1 MTPLALTVSVL
12 ASLGLAG
19 VATYAFAR
27 RTRRPKGMTE
37 PGSMSL
43 SFQTT
48 TAKSK
53 QGWAAFWA
61 RDPFVLAQRERKGTA
76 FGLYDVPGG
85 EPIPTHIAAS
95 DVFQH
100 TLVLGSTGSGKSSLL
115 EILARHHL
123 EDKRP
128 FTLID
133 LHGDL
138 FNRVAAWALVHRVPR
153 LVLLDFTRPELLPGW
168 NPLTRVEGI
177 DVGRH
182 VDLLVGVLKRL
193 YAGEDAASWA
203 WGVKVEELMR
213 YALRACIESES
224 VMSLVDLPQFFLI
237 PAIRH
242 RVLASA
248 SEQSRAY
255 FTLRFGAREEMY
267 VSAVLN
273 KLEPFL
279 GSIAVQRF
287 LGQPRSTV
295 DLLGAIERGETVV
308 VNLAKGNLGPT
319 ADIMGRLLVN
329 VFQMAALRRENIAPA
344 KRTPYALLLDEAH
357 VLAGAESGLEDFL
370 VAARKYKVFVTLAA
384 QGLSLFP
391 PTFRPHLLGNTG
403 RQFFFRLPYGEAKM
417 LSHDIFEP
425 LGSVWRH
432 QTRPNEKIEEPL
444 LTPSEEIAWRT
455 RELANLPLG
464 ACYWLLKG
472 RPYKARRV
480 QVLKPLPAPYRD
492 GELRER
498 IDRAMQAYKEGR
510 PVHVSEPSSPAA
522 SLTSALHA
530 AIAERTARR
539 NRAAGIVETTADAP

>member
-1 MTPLALTVSVL
+1 MTRLALALSVL

-19 VATYAFAR
+19 SITYGL
-27 RTRRPKGMTE
+27 RRPKRRAFVRDPNE
-37 PGSMSL
+37 LSL
-43 SFQTT
+43 TFETS
-48 TAKSK
+48 TAKAK
-53 QGWAAFWA
+53 RGWAAFWA
-61 RDPFVLAQRERKGTA
+61 RDPFVQAQRERRGMA
-76 FGLYDVPGG
+76 FGLYQVPGG
-85 EPIPTHIAAS
+85 EPIATHLAAS
-95 DVFQH
+95 DAHQH
-100 TLVLGSTGSGKSSLL
+100 ALVLGATGSGKSSLL
-115 EILARHHL
+115 ELLARNHIA
-123 EDKRP
+123 EERP

-138 FNRVAAWALVHRVPR
+138 FNRVAAWSLLARVPR
-153 LVLLDFTRPELLPGW
+153 LVLLDFTRPDLLPGW
-168 NPLTRVEGI
+168 NPLTRVDGI

-193 YAGEDAASWA
+193 YAGEEAASWA

-213 YALRACIESES
+213 HALRACIESVS

-237 PAIRH
+237 PAVREG
-242 RVLASA
+242 VLATA
-248 SEQSRAY
+248 SEASRSY
-255 FTLRFGAREEMY
+255 FTRRFGPREEMY

-295 DLLGAIERGETVV
+295 DLLGALDRGETVV
-308 VNLAKGNLGPT
+308 VNLAKGYLGPS
-319 ADIMGRLLVN
+319 AEVVGRLLVN
-329 VFQMAALRRENIAPA
+329 VFQMAALRREHLSPA
-344 KRTPYALLLDEAH
+344 KRTPYALLLDEAY

-403 RQFFFRLPYGEAKM
+403 RQFFFRLPYAEAKM

-425 LGSVWRH
+425 LGSVWRE

-444 LTPSEEIAWRT
+444 LTPAEEIAWRT
-455 RELANLPLG
+455 RELANLPVG
-464 ACYWLLKG
+464 SCYWLLKG

-480 QVLKPLPAPYRD
+480 EVLQPLPAPYRD
-492 GELRER
+492 RELRDR
-498 IDRAMQAYKEGR
+498 IDAAMLAHKEGR
-510 PVHVSEPSSPAA
+510 PVHAPEAT
-522 SLTSALHA
+522 LRTALHTA
-530 AIAERTARR
+530 VAERSARR
-539 NRAAGIVETTADAP
+539 MRAAGIVEDLAVDTT

>member
-1 MTPLALTVSVL
+1 MTPLVLTLSVL
-12 ASLGLAG
+12 ASLGLTG
-19 VATYAFAR
+19 VVAFFL
-27 RTRRPKGMTE
+27 RPKKRRRFTPDPDE
-37 PGSMSL
+37 LSL
-43 SFQTT
+43 TFKTS
-48 TAKSK
+48 TAKAK
-53 QGWAAFWA
+53 QGWVAFWA
-61 RDPFVLAQRERKGTA
+61 RDPFVQAQRERKGMA
-76 FGLYDVPGG
+76 FGLYIVPGAKDA
-85 EPIPTHIAAS
+85 IATHIADS
-95 DVFQH
+95 DVAQH

-115 EILARHHL
+115 ELLSRYHINEA
-123 EDKRP
+123 RP

-138 FNRVAAWALVHRVPR
+138 FHRVAGWALLARIPR

-168 NPLTRVEGI
+168 NPLTRVDGI

-213 YALRACIESES
+213 YGLRACIESEA

-237 PAIRH
+237 PAIRQ
-242 RVLASA
+242 RVLVTA

-279 GSIAVQRF
+279 GSFAVQRF
-287 LGQPRSTV
+287 LGQPKSTV
-295 DLLGAIERGETVV
+295 DLLGALDRGDTVI
-308 VNLAKGNLGPT
+308 VNLAKGYLGPT

-329 VFQMAALRRENIAPA
+329 IFQMAALRRERLAPT
-344 KRTPYALLLDEAH
+344 KRMPYALLLDEAH

-403 RQFFFRLPYGEAKM
+403 RQFFFRLPYGEAKA

-425 LGSVWRH
+425 LGSVWRE

-444 LTPSEEIAWRT
+444 LTANEEIAWRT

-480 QVLKPLPAPYRD
+480 QVLRPLPAAYSDR
-492 GELRER
+492 ELSER
-498 IDRAMQAYKEGR
+498 IGDAMQAQKEGR
-510 PVHVSEPSSPAA
+510 PVHAPDDDLQAA
-522 SLTSALHA
+522 MHTDVAQRS
-530 AIAERTARR
+530 ARR
-539 NRAAGIVETTADAP
+539 FRDTVIDIPADTV

>member
-1 MTPLALTVSVL
+1 MTPLVLTLSVL
-12 ASLGLAG
+12 ATLGLAG
-19 VATYAFAR
+19 VVAFFL
-27 RTRRPKGMTE
+27 RPKKRRAFVRDPDE
-37 PGSMSL
+37 LSL
-43 SFQTT
+43 TFKTS
-48 TAKSK
+48 TAKAK

-61 RDPFVLAQRERKGTA
+61 RDAFVQSQRERKGMA

-85 EPIPTHIAAS
+85 EAIATHIAAS
-95 DVFQH
+95 DAYQH
-100 TLVLGSTGSGKSSLL
+100 ALVLGATGSGKSSLL
-115 EILARHHL
+115 ELLARDHL
-123 EDKRP
+123 AEQRP

-138 FNRVAAWALVHRVPR
+138 FNRVAAWALLAHVPR

-213 YALRACIESES
+213 YGLRACIESEA

-237 PAIRH
+237 PAIRQ
-242 RVLASA
+242 RVLVTA

-279 GSIAVQRF
+279 GSVAVQRF

-295 DLLGAIERGETVV
+295 DLLGAIDRGETVI
-308 VNLAKGNLGPT
+308 VNLAKGYLGPT

-329 VFQMAALRRENIAPA
+329 VFQMAALRRENVPPS

-370 VAARKYKVFVTLAA
+370 VAARKYRVFVTLAA

-391 PTFRPHLLGNTG
+391 PSFRPHLLGNTG

-425 LGSVWRH
+425 LGSVWRE

-480 QVLKPLPAPYRD
+480 QVLRPLPAPYSD
-492 GELRER
+492 CELSER
-498 IDRAMQAYKEGR
+498 IGYAMQAQKEAR
-510 PVHVSEPSSPAA
+510 PVHAPEADLKTA
-522 SLTSALHA
+522 MHA
-530 AIAERTARR
+530 AIAERSTRR
-539 NRAAGIVETTADAP
+539 MRAAGIIESPADAA

>member
-1 MTPLALTVSVL
+1 MPPLTFALATL
-12 ASLGLAG
+12 ASLLLVSG
-19 VATYAFAR
+19 VALFRSRHRATSR
-27 RTRRPKGMTE
+27 RRFISDPAAL
-37 PGSMSL
+37 SL
-43 SFQTT
+43 SFQTS
-48 TAKSK
+48 TAKAR

-61 RDPFVLAQRERKGTA
+61 RDPFVQAQRERKGMA
-76 FGLYDVPGG
+76 FGLYAVPGSDA
-85 EPIPTHIAAS
+85 IATHIASS
-95 DVFQH
+95 DTFQH

-115 EILARHHL
+115 ELLARFYFRQ
-123 EDKRP
+123 KRP

-138 FNRVAAWALVHRVPR
+138 FTRVSAWALLADTPR

-168 NPLTRVEGI
+168 NPLTRVEGV

-213 YALRACIESES
+213 YALRACIESEA
-224 VMSLVDLPQFFLI
+224 VMSLVDLPSFFLI
-237 PAIRH
+237 PAIRQ
-242 RVLASA
+242 RVLATA

-295 DLLGAIERGETVV
+295 DLLGAIDRGDTVI
-308 VNLAKGNLGPT
+308 VNLAKGYLGPT
-319 ADIMGRLLVN
+319 ADVVGRLLVN
-329 VFQMAALRRENIAPA
+329 VFQMAALRREAVPPE
-344 KRTPYALLLDEAH
+344 KRTPYSLLLDEAH

-370 VAARKYKVFVTLAA
+370 VAARKYRVFVTLAA

-391 PTFRPHLLGNTG
+391 PSFRPHLLGNTG
-403 RQFFFRLPYGEAKM
+403 RQFFFRLPYAEARS
-417 LSHDIFEP
+417 LANDIFEP
-425 LGSVWRH
+425 LGSVWRA

-444 LTPSEEIAWRT
+444 LTPAEEMAFRT
-455 RELANLPLG
+455 RELANLPVG
-464 ACYWLLKG
+464 ACYWVLKG
-472 RPYKARRV
+472 RPYKGRLV
-480 QVLKPLPAPYRD
+480 QVLQPLQLPYRER
-492 GELRER
+492 ELRER
-498 IDRAMQAYKEGR
+498 IDAMMLAYKEGR
-510 PVHVSEPSSPAA
+510 PAPRHDQTRSAMHPVIAA
-522 SLTSALHA
+522 RS
-530 AIAERTARR
+530 ARR
-539 NRAAGIVETTADAP
+539 ARAAGIVDVSADATASS

>member
-1 MTPLALTVSVL
+1 MTPLALATSVL
-12 ASLGLAG
+12 AALGFAAVAVVFLRRQLAPTD
-19 VATYAFAR
+19 AAAR
-27 RTRRPKGMTE
+27 DRD
-37 PGSMSL
+37 SL
-43 SFQTT
+43 SLTFQTT
-48 TAKSK
+48 TAKAK
-53 QGWAAFWA
+53 RGWAAFWA
-61 RDPFVLAQRERKGTA
+61 RDPFVQAQRERKGMA

-85 EPIPTHIAAS
+85 DPLATHLAHS
-95 DVFQH
+95 DTLQH
-100 TLVLGSTGSGKSSLL
+100 TLILGSTGSGKSSLL
-115 EILARHHL
+115 ELLARHHIA
-123 EDKRP
+123 EQQP

-138 FNRVAAWALVHRVPR
+138 FARVAAWALVERVPN

-177 DVGRH
+177 DVGRY

-237 PAIRH
+237 PAIRQ
-242 RVLASA
+242 RVLATA

-279 GSIAVQRF
+279 GSLAVQRF

-295 DLLGAIERGETVV
+295 DLLGAIDRGDTVI
-308 VNLAKGNLGPT
+308 VNLAKGYLGPT
-319 ADIMGRLLVN
+319 ADVMGRLLVN
-329 VFQMAALRRENIAPA
+329 VFQIAALRREHIASD
-344 KRTPYALLLDEAH
+344 KRTPYTLLLDEAH
-357 VLAGAESGLEDFL
+357 VLAGEDSGLEDFL

-391 PTFRPHLLGNTG
+391 ATFRPHLLGNAG
-403 RQFFFRLPYGEAKM
+403 RQFFFRLPYSEAKM
-417 LSHDIFEP
+417 LSPDIFEP
-425 LGSVWRH
+425 LGSVWRE

-444 LTPSEEIAWRT
+444 LTPAEEIAWRT

-480 QVLKPLPAPYRD
+480 QILKPLPAPYRD
-492 GELRER
+492 RELRER
-498 IDRAMQAYKEGR
+498 MDAAMQAVKDGR
-510 PVHVSEPSSPAA
+510 PVHPAEA
-522 SLTSALHA
+522 ALTHALHA

-539 NRAAGIVETTADAP
+539 NASADIVEADADAA